1 MRNDIYSLEIDP
13 VEVHILKELLDEK
26 IGNLVTL
33 PPYVDASRYTSQVIG
48 IRKKLDY
55 ILCDMRKG
63 KR

>member
-1 MRNDIYSLEIDP
+1 MKNDAFSLEIDP
-13 VEVHILKELLDEK
+13 VEAHILTELLDEK

-48 IRKKLDY
+48 IRKKLDD
-55 ILCDMRKG
+55 ILLDIRKG